1 MRCRAGIATGV
12 LIIHD
17 ATGAGEARD
26 LEIVG
31 DIPDVAARLRISAAP
46 DTVTIGPVT
55 RRLVG
60 DLFDCRELGAIETTG
75 AEPIRAWQVLGES
88 IVASRFEALRGSVL
102 SPLIGRGEEIQLL
115 LRLWAHTNAGNEQV
129 VLVSGEPGIGKSRL
143 VAALAERLHA
153 EPHFLLRC
161 CCSPY
166 HQDSALHPFIA
177 QLERAAGFA
186 NDDTPEQRL
195 DKLTTLI
202 APGARPRPRRGHA
215 NR

>member
-12 LIIHD
+12 VIIHD

-31 DIPDVAARLRISAAP
+31 DIPDVAARLRISVAP

-102 SPLIGRGEEIQLL
+102 SPLIGRDEEIELL
-115 LRLWAHTNAGNEQV
+115 LRRWAHANAGNEQV

-153 EPHFLLRC
+153 EPHFLLRY

-166 HQDSALHPFIA
+166 HQDSALHPFVA
-177 QLERAAGFA
+177 QLERAPAS
-186 NDDTPEQRL
+186 R
-195 DKLTTLI
+195 TTT
-202 APGARPRPRRGHA
+202 RPRRSSTSSQP
-215 NR
+215 